1 MKFLSF
7 LLIFTSG
14 FSYSEPLPN
23 PLTLGHILKL
33 TSEYDF
39 AEKQQLLDID
49 AEQHRLNDWN
59 SQYDTTAKIDLQLA
73 KRSDYDDAINNSHA
87 FVYLKKTLYNQA
99 IEIGKSAQLDTI
111 NNENLSLQQLKQDKS
126 IQLMRSF
133 FDIVLADLSYE
144 TALQKLAISAIREGR
159 VRDDY
164 DTQSASEVMLLEKQ
178 ADTQLSQVQRIKAE
192 SAQIQTRAKLAQL
205 LNISYENRPDE
216 VVKPDYKPLFKKDLA
231 DFSYYQKKL
240 KNNLKLKQLE
250 QSLQAIKRQISQQK
264 NNLGIVINSSARLG
278 EQGYQREKNG
288 QWRAGLQL
296 SMPFGTDAN
305 QESKISQLM
314 IQSKKKQLEIEQLQ
328 QDLLGEALDH
338 YLNLSAL
345 RQIHKALIVELDYRD
360 LHLEKA
366 RANYEMEIKSDI
378 GNSMTSYTDSERK
391 LAENEFNYVITL
403 KKLHHL
409 IGEDYEI

>member
-23 PLTLGHILKL
+23 PLTLSHILKL
-33 TSEYDF
+33 TSEYSF

-216 VVKPDYKPLFKKDLA
+216 VVKPDYKHLFKKDLD